1 MHALARTL
9 RRDLAARGLTP
20 ASAPAEAAAG
30 RSEEATI
37 VHAELVEGPELEAH
51 PVGAAAPWPDPLAFL
66 DGTQHVELLGYAGAA
81 PLLFAELGAAV
92 RERRRRRLRT
102 VEVERRRLVVGRAAA
117 LDAAAF
123 ARSGVATVALDDAE
137 PPHPVR
143 DLVLARR
150 AVDQA
155 RGMLEVAVA
164 ARYRAHADGW
174 LVVDGSLAESPAW
187 AADPRMVGV
196 VKSHASLPFE
206 GAALERYLRLP
217 AAHRSSIF
225 APASR
230 RLAPVRA
237 WALRLWPWE
246 GRDLFH
252 GLIRVEVAP
261 ANGTPAIASQLS
273 RWLLAERA
281 PLSAPDPR
289 WDRLLYGIRATERFL
304 RHAPLPARA

>member
-30 RSEEATI
+30 RSEEAAI
-37 VHAELVEGPELEAH
+37 VPAELVEGAELQAL
-51 PVGAAAPWPDPLAFL
+51 PVGTAAPWPDPLAFL
-66 DGTQHVELLGYAGAA
+66 DGTQHAELIGYAGAA
-81 PLLFAELGAAV
+81 PLLFAEIGAAV
-92 RERRRRRLRT
+92 RERRGRRLRT
-102 VEVERRRLVVGRAAA
+102 VQAERQWLVVGRPAA
-117 LDAAAF
+117 LDAATL
-123 ARSGVATVALDDAE
+123 ARPGVTTLALHDGE

-155 RGMLEVAVA
+155 RGALEVAVA
-164 ARYRAHADGW
+164 ARYRARADGW

-217 AAHRSSIF
+217 PAHRSSIF
-225 APASR
+225 APGSR

-252 GLIRVEVAP
+252 GLVRVEVAP
-261 ANGTPAIASQLS
+261 ANGTPAIAAQLS

-281 PLSAPDPR
+281 PLSTPDPR

-304 RHAPLPARA
+304 RHAPRPVGA